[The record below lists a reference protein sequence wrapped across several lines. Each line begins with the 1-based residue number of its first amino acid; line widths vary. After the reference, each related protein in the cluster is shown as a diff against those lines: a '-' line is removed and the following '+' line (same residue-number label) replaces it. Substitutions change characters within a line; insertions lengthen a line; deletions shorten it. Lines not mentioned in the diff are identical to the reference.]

1 MKFIESD
8 ILVLSNL
15 NGDEILDS
23 IEYAARTCYKS
34 HDKITKDS
42 AKKIVKYLIKHGHE
56 SQLEHVSVTFKVI
69 TDRAIQNEIVR
80 HRIGTSFSVESSRY
94 CNYGDKELEFIL
106 PNLPKDKLDQWVRIM
121 TPQLEFCEQ
130 NYKYMLQKDFSPQF
144 ARACLPLCLKTEMVI
159 TMNLRAL
166 RHFFKLRLTNGA
178 HPDIIKLANKLL
190 IALKKEIPIV
200 FDDI

>member
-106 PNLPKDKLDQWVRIM
+106 PNLPKDKLDQ
-121 TPQLEFCEQ
+121 EFES
-130 NYKYMLQKDFSPQF
+130 F
-144 ARACLPLCLKTEMVI
+144 KT
-159 TMNLRAL
+159 
-166 RHFFKLRLTNGA
+166 FF
-178 HPDIIKLANKLL
+178 
-190 IALKKEIPIV
+190 
-200 FDDI
+200 